1 MGAKREVT
9 ILLTT
14 EEYEQLEREANQL
27 AASVPDLFRHYVL
40 KKPLPHAMLT
50 KIYWTL
56 CQINEKMQVF
66 TDQVM
71 QQQKTET
78 PIVIDLEE
86 LTKALDQIKAFQRYI
101 VGTQISE
108 TMNESD
114 GQANEWLDWEEA

>member
-1 MGAKREVT
+1 MGIKREVT

-40 KKPLPHAMLT
+40 KKPLPHATLT
-50 KIYWTL
+50 QIYWTL

-71 QQQKTET
+71 QQQNYGN
-78 PIVIDLEE
+78 PIVVDLQQ

-101 VGTQISE
+101 VGTQASE
-108 TMNESD
+108 TMHEAD